1 MIHGV
6 GTDLLDAT
14 RIRDGLERFGVP
26 YAERILAPAEH
37 AAYASNARPAQFLAK
52 SFAAKEALAK
62 ALGTGLREPVSLH
75 NIAVMRDALGKP
87 YFELAPALTA
97 WMQARDIG
105 TPHLSL
111 SDEGDL
117 TLAFVVVET
126 QALHPFQDGETS

>member
-1 MIHGV
+1 MIHGI

-14 RIRDGLERFGVP
+14 RVRDGLARFGAP
-26 YAERILAPAEH
+26 YAERILATAER
-37 AAYASNARPAQFLAK
+37 AAYKSNARPAQFLAK

-75 NIAVMRDALGKP
+75 NIAVLRDSLGKP

-97 WMQARDIG
+97 WMQARGIG
-105 TPHLSL
+105 APHLSL

-126 QALHPFQDGETS
+126 QTLQPFQDGETS